1 MVAGGIGYGSGCAM
15 PSKLKMREWIQALQ
29 DEVGDL
35 RVDLRLRTEQLAM
48 AKDTIREMVK
58 ARDGQWWRRLWK
70 CARRGKN
77 YSEKN
82 LNG

>member
-1 MVAGGIGYGSGCAM
+1 M
-15 PSKLKMREWIQALQ
+15 PSKLKMREWIRALQ

-77 YSEKN
+77 YSERN